1 MELIKLLP
9 ETVYENNETM
19 KLLQALLSEE
29 VNRLDDGLSDTIR
42 ECFMSTASRCLTRY
56 EQILGLAVDVSKSDI
71 FRRERI
77 SAKISGAGTTTKA
90 MLIDTASRYSNGAVE
105 VIEDAAD
112 SKITIK
118 FVGTVG
124 IPGNMADLK
133 LTIEEIKPAHLVVTY
148 EYVYNT
154 HSDVSQFTYEQLKAH
169 THFQIRNE
177 VLSSG
182 N

>member
-1 MELIKLLP
+1 MRLINLLP
-9 ETVYENNETM
+9 ETVYEKNETM
-19 KLLQALLSEE
+19 KLLQDLLSVETERLEE
-29 VNRLDDGLSDTIR
+29 DLSSTIT

-105 VIEDAAD
+105 VIEDAAN

-148 EYVYNT
+148 EYIFNT
-154 HSDVSQFTYEQLKAH
+154 WNVCAALTWERAAAYTWEE
-169 THFQIRNE
+169 IRTVNIE
-177 VLSSG
+177 
-182 N
+182 